1 MGSGRNLAVVGAQW
15 GDEGK
20 GKIVDLLCEDFHV
33 VARYA
38 GGHNAGHTVKFGE
51 HHFTLKL
58 IPSGILHPDKLCI
71 LGNGMVIDPAA
82 LLDEIEALRK
92 LGVVVERNL
101 KISDSAHVILPYHR
115 ALDLAREEAAG
126 DARIGTT
133 GRGIGPAYETKVS
146 RCGIRVAD
154 LIDPEVLREKIRF
167 ACEEKNPVLSGVYG
181 KPTLDAGELFTQY
194 TRFGEILRERITNG
208 PLLINAQ
215 LRAGKRVMFEGAQ
228 ATMLDVDHGTYPFV
242 TSSNCTV
249 GGICTGL
256 GVAPKHIS
264 EVIGVAKAYTTRVG
278 GGPFPTELDD
288 RQGEHLRKRGN
299 EFGTITG
306 RPRRTGWLDLAVL
319 RTAVMLN
326 GLDSIALT
334 KLDVLDEFEDIPV
347 CVAYNIR
354 GEAWRT
360 FPAFAV
366 AQGDYRPTYT
376 TMKGWNTSIVGITS
390 YDDLPQ
396 RAKDYIRFLEDEIEC
411 KVSIIS
417 TGPRREETIVE
428 R

>member
-1 MGSGRNLAVVGAQW
+1 MGSGHNLAVVGTQW

-92 LGVVVERNL
+92 LGVVVEGNL
-101 KISDSAHVILPYHR
+101 KISESAHVILPYHR

-126 DARIGTT
+126 EARIGTT

-146 RCGIRVAD
+146 RFGIRVAD

-167 ACEEKNPVLSGVYG
+167 ACEEKNPILSGVYG
-181 KPTLDAGELFTQY
+181 KPAFDAGELLAQY

-208 PLLINAQ
+208 TLLINAE

-242 TSSNCTV
+242 TSSSCTV

-264 EVIGVAKAYTTRVG
+264 EVIGVVKAYTTRVG
-278 GGPFPTELDD
+278 SGQLPTELDD
-288 RQGEHLRKRGN
+288 AKGEHLRKRGN

-334 KLDVLDEFEDIPV
+334 KLDVLDEFEEIPV
-347 CVAYNIR
+347 CTAYNVR
-354 GEAWRT
+354 GQTWRT
-360 FPAFAV
+360 FPSFTV
-366 AQGDYRPTYT
+366 AQGNYKPTYT